1 MNKVVLI
8 TGASRGIGR
17 DIAEKLAQKGY
28 QVIANY
34 NRSEEKAKEL
44 KSKYANIDIYKADV
58 SKREEVHNMI
68 KSILEKY
75 KKIDV
80 LINNAGISLTGLFTD
95 VTDEEWNKI
104 INNDLY
110 SVFCTTQEVL
120 TNMIMRKEGCIINIS
135 SIWGI
140 VGSSCESIYSVAKAG
155 VDGMTKSLA
164 KELGPSNIRVN
175 SIAPGIIDTEMNNC
189 YSAEEIEAIKEEI
202 LDAIASMSVLEV
214 SELIKM
220 MEEKFGVSA
229 AAAAVAVAAPA
240 GGAAAP
246 AEEKSEFDVVLKEI
260 GANKVQVIKA
270 VRELTGLGLKEA
282 KDLVDG
288 APKTVKEGLAKA
300 DAEEAQKKLEAA
312 GAKVELK

>member
-95 VTDEEWNKI
+95 VTDKEWNKI

-164 KELGPSNIRVN
+164 KELGPSGIRVN
-175 SIAPGIIDTEMNNC
+175 SIAPGFIDTDMNKC
-189 YSAEEIEAIKEEI
+189 YSKEDVQNIINDTPLEKIGQASDISKCIKWLIEDNFTTGQII
-202 LDAIASMSVLEV
+202 PVNGG
-214 SELIKM
+214 LI
-220 MEEKFGVSA
+220 
-229 AAAAVAVAAPA
+229 
-240 GGAAAP
+240 
-246 AEEKSEFDVVLKEI
+246 I
-260 GANKVQVIKA
+260 N
-270 VRELTGLGLKEA
+270 
-282 KDLVDG
+282 
-288 APKTVKEGLAKA
+288 
-300 DAEEAQKKLEAA
+300 
-312 GAKVELK
+312 

>member
-140 VGSSCESIYSVAKAG
+140 TGASCEVHYSVSKAG
-155 VDGMTKSLA
+155 VDALTKALA

-175 SIAPGIIDTEMNNC
+175 SIAPGIINTEMNAHLSEEEKQNIE
-189 YSAEEIEAIKEEI
+189 EEIPLEKIGKAIDIERCVEW
-202 LDAIASMSVLEV
+202 
-214 SELIKM
+214 LIKD
-220 MEEKFGVSA
+220 EYTTG
-229 AAAAVAVAAPA
+229 
-240 GGAAAP
+240 
-246 AEEKSEFDVVLKEI
+246 
-260 GANKVQVIKA
+260 QVISIN
-270 VRELTGLGLKEA
+270 GGWNI
-282 KDLVDG
+282 
-288 APKTVKEGLAKA
+288 
-300 DAEEAQKKLEAA
+300 
-312 GAKVELK
+312 